1 MIGKIFVEKVTWL
14 WLYRCNQ
21 KNSKPIKTTE
31 DMKNVINAMQNFIY
45 GDFRLILSDNQ
56 LKNIKT
62 RR

>member
-1 MIGKIFVEKVTWL
+1 
-14 WLYRCNQ
+14 
-21 KNSKPIKTTE
+21 
-31 DMKNVINAMQNFIY
+31 MKNVINAMQNFIY